1 MTEPGAEPR
10 GYLRPLFFAAG
21 CVFTAIGIAGVLL
34 PLLPGTVFLILAAAC
49 FARSSRRLEHWLVTH
64 PKLGPQVMAWRRTGA
79 IATRVKAVAIAS
91 MAASYVLIWMSGAPL
106 IARILSGAFLVASAV
121 FVATR
126 PVPPPFPPES

>member
-1 MTEPGAEPR
+1 MTEPSPEPR

-21 CVFTAIGIAGVLL
+21 LVLTAIGIAGVVL

-49 FARSSRRLEHWLVTH
+49 FARSSRRLENWLITH

-79 IATRVKAVAIAS
+79 IATRIKLVAIGS
-91 MAASYVLIWMSGAPL
+91 MAASYAVIWWSGAPP
-106 IARILSGAFLVASAV
+106 IARIISGLFLAASAV

-126 PVPPPFPPES
+126 PIPPPFPPEG